1 VSTQTMERQAVEVV
15 SPRNNVVAMPPR
27 DPMAP
32 YPPKIAKAIMAIR
45 RTIHPVAKSGTVE
58 FGKTKYN
65 YPKAD
70 DVMDQVIP
78 LTAEHGLI
86 ITQSEVKQVLFE
98 AERMLAITYA
108 YTVVNEDGD
117 VWPERIERTGLAWVK
132 SSRGEVDDKASNK
145 CSTQSEKYFYI
156 KFFGIRTSD
165 AAQLDNDALVPGA
178 DKAATPKPPKPGS
191 AEAAALDGP
200 RMITGTGPTAESWA
214 EAFIKAIENAT
225 PDETKRW
232 CEINNGVLAKLEAF
246 PDVNAKVAEAIK
258 ARAPKP
264 PKPPKPGAQVEQQ
277 KSAPVVQ
284 AMPDPTSDA
293 AGWII
298 WLRAKMD
305 GFNTHEAGEAY
316 WNDHIDSM
324 DLPREV
330 QEDAMGVWRSFEVRF
345 EP

>member
-1 VSTQTMERQAVEVV
+1 MTQTMERQQVAEIA
-15 SPRNNVVAMPPR
+15 PQRNVVVPFAPPR
-27 DPMAP
+27 DLVTA

-45 RTIHPVAKSGTVE
+45 RTIHPVAKSGLVE

-165 AAQLDNDALVPGA
+165 AAQLDNDAVVPGEVIEG
-178 DKAATPKPPKPGS
+178 KASPKPPKPGS
-191 AEAAALDGP
+191 TEAAALDGP
-200 RMITGTGPTAESWA
+200 RAITGTGPTAEGWA
-214 EAFIKAIENAT
+214 DAFIKAIEKAT
-225 PDETKRW
+225 PVETTKW
-232 CEINNGVLAKLEAF
+232 IEINSAALQRLKEF
-246 PDVNAKVAEAIK
+246 PAVAEKVAAAIK
-258 ARAPKP
+258 ARAPAP
-264 PKPPKPGAQVEQQ
+264 PKPPRPAAAVTE
-277 KSAPVVQ
+277 PVV
-284 AMPDPTSDA
+284 AKVPDPATDP
-293 AGWII
+293 AGWIK
-298 WLRAKMD
+298 WLGEKMA
-305 GFNTHEAGEAY
+305 GFDTYEAGETY
-316 WNDHIDSM
+316 WNERIQAL
-324 DLPREV
+324 DLDRLV
-330 QEDAMGVWRSFEVRF
+330 QEDAMGVWRRFEARF